1 MYYRFGKVF
10 YFFSV
15 LVFLFALLYFYAALP
30 EQIGFRFDDQ
40 GILLRDFAKSTFFYG
55 LAFGFLVLN
64 LVTIYTPKTLET
76 KANRKLHRLFPIG
89 DPYRDY
95 LLAWF
100 YSFGGWVNA
109 SLSLAALFVHAINN
123 QEVISASAYNLWFFL
138 MPVVLFVWVGALF
151 VLLFKK
157 FKSTQVGIN

>member
-10 YFFSV
+10 YFLSV

-30 EQIGFRFDDQ
+30 EQIGIRLDDQ
-40 GILLRDFAKSTFFYG
+40 GGILREYPKSTFFYG
-55 LAFGFLVLN
+55 LAIGFFIFN

-76 KANRKLHRLFPIG
+76 KTNQKLHRLFPIG

-95 LLAWF
+95 LLLWF
-100 YSFGGWVNA
+100 YSFGGWVNV
-109 SLSLAALFVHAINN
+109 SLTLGALFVHAINN
-123 QEVISASAYNLWFFL
+123 QEVLSASSYNLWFYL
-138 MPVVLFVWVGALF
+138 MPIILFVWVGGLF

-157 FKSTQVGIN
+157 FKATQVGIN

>member
-1 MYYRFGKVF
+1 MYYRFGKFF

-15 LVFLFALLYFYAALP
+15 LIFLFALLYFYAALP
-30 EQIGFRFDDQ
+30 EQIGFQLNDQ
-40 GILLRDFAKSTFFYG
+40 GQLVRDYAKSTFFYG
-55 LAFGFLVLN
+55 LISGFVLLN
-64 LVTIYTPKTLET
+64 VATVYTPKTLET
-76 KANRKLHRLFPIG
+76 KTNRKLHRLFPIG

-100 YSFGGWVNA
+100 YSFGGWVNL
-109 SLSLAALFVHAINN
+109 SLTLAALFVHAINN
-123 QEVISASAYNLWFFL
+123 QEEISASAYNLWFL
-138 MPVVLFVWVGALF
+138 VMPVVLFVWMGALF

>member
-15 LVFLFALLYFYAALP
+15 LVFLIALLYFYAALP
-30 EQIGFRFDDQ
+30 EQIGFSLDEQ
-40 GILLRDFAKSTFFYG
+40 GTVVRDFAKSTFFYALA
-55 LAFGFLVLN
+55 LAFLLLN

-95 LLAWF
+95 LLTWF
-100 YSFGGWVNA
+100 YSFGGWVNF
-109 SLSLAALFVHAINN
+109 SLSLAGLFVHAINN
-123 QEVISASAYNLWFFL
+123 QEFISAAAYNLWFFL
-138 MPVVLFVWVGALF
+138 MPVILFVWMGLLF
-151 VLLFKK
+151 LLLFKK

>member
-15 LVFLFALLYFYAALP
+15 LVFLFALLYFYAAIP
-30 EQIGFRFDDQ
+30 EQIGFRLDDQ

-55 LAFGFLVLN
+55 LALGFFILN
-64 LVTIYTPKTLET
+64 LITIYTPKTLET

-100 YSFGGWVNA
+100 YSFGGWVKL
-109 SLSLAALFVHAINN
+109 SLSLAALFVYAINN
-123 QEVISASAYNLWFFL
+123 QDEISASSFAFWFFL
-138 MPVVLFVWVGALF
+138 MPIILFVWVVALF

>member
-55 LAFGFLVLN
+55 LAFGFLALN

-138 MPVVLFVWVGALF
+138 MPVVLFVWVVALF

>member
-15 LVFLFALLYFYAALP
+15 LVFLFALLFFYAALP
-30 EQIGFRFDDQ
+30 EQIGFRLDDQ

-64 LVTIYTPKTLET
+64 LITIYTPKTLET

-100 YSFGGWVNA
+100 YSFGGWVNL
-109 SLSLAALFVHAINN
+109 SLSLAGLFVHAINN
-123 QEVISASAYNLWFFL
+123 QEQISASAYNLWFLL

>member
-30 EQIGFRFDDQ
+30 EQIGFSLDEQ
-40 GILLRDFAKSTFFYG
+40 GTVVRDFAKSTFFYA
-55 LAFGFLVLN
+55 LVLGFLVLN

-76 KANRKLHRLFPIG
+76 KTNRKLHRIFPIG
-89 DPYRDY
+89 DPFRDY
-95 LLAWF
+95 LLTWF
-100 YSFGGWVNA
+100 YSFGGWVN
-109 SLSLAALFVHAINN
+109 LSLALSGLFVHAINN
-123 QEVISASAYNLWFFL
+123 QEVLSAASYNLWFYL
-138 MPVVLFVWVGALF
+138 MPIILFVWVGGLF

-157 FKSTQVGIN
+157 FKATQVGVN

>member
-10 YFFSV
+10 YFFSI
-15 LVFLFALLYFYAALP
+15 LVFLIALLYFYAALP
-30 EQIGFRFDDQ
+30 EQIGFSLDEQ
-40 GILLRDFAKSTFFYG
+40 GAVARDFAKSTFFYA
-55 LAFGFLVLN
+55 LALGFLVLN
-64 LVTIYTPKTLET
+64 GITIYTPKTLET
-76 KANRKLHRLFPIG
+76 KTNRKLHRLFPIG

-100 YSFGGWVNA
+100 YSFGGWVNL

-123 QEVISASAYNLWFFL
+123 QEVIAASSYNLWFLL
-138 MPVVLFVWVGALF
+138 MPLILFAWVGVLF

>member
-15 LVFLFALLYFYAALP
+15 LVFLIALLYFYAALP
-30 EQIGFRFDDQ
+30 EQIGFSLDDQ
-40 GILLRDFAKSTFFYG
+40 GQLVRDYAKSTFFYG
-55 LAFGFLVLN
+55 LISGFVLLN
-64 LVTIYTPKTLET
+64 VATVYTPKTLET
-76 KANRKLHRLFPIG
+76 KTNRKLHRLFPIG

-100 YSFGGWVNA
+100 YSFGGWVNL
-109 SLSLAALFVHAINN
+109 SLTLAALFVHAINN
-123 QEVISASAYNLWFFL
+123 QEEISASAYNLWFL
-138 MPVVLFVWVGALF
+138 VMPVILFVWMGALF

>member
-95 LLAWF
+95 LLTWF
-100 YSFGGWVNA
+100 YSFGGWVNL
-109 SLSLAALFVHAINN
+109 SLSLAAVFVHAINN
-123 QEVISASAYNLWFFL
+123 QEIISASVYHLWFLL

>member
-109 SLSLAALFVHAINN
+109 SLSLAALFLHAINN

-138 MPVVLFVWVGALF
+138 MPVVLFVWVVALF

>member
-1 MYYRFGKVF
+1 M
-10 YFFSV
+10 
-15 LVFLFALLYFYAALP
+15 LVFLIALLYFYAALP
-30 EQIGFRFDDQ
+30 EQIGFRLDDQ
-40 GILLRDFAKSTFFYG
+40 GSLLRDFAKSTFFYG

-100 YSFGGWVNA
+100 YSFGGWVN
-109 SLSLAALFVHAINN
+109 LSLALAGLFVHAINN
-123 QEVISASAYNLWFFL
+123 QEVISASAYNLWFLL
-138 MPVVLFVWVGALF
+138 MPVVLFVWVVALF
-151 VLLFKK
+151 ALLFKK
-157 FKSTQVGIN
+157 FKSSQVGIN

>member
-30 EQIGFRFDDQ
+30 EQIGFQLDDQ
-40 GILLRDFAKSTFFYG
+40 GLLARDFAKSTFFYG
-55 LAFGFLVLN
+55 LAIGFLVLN
-64 LVTIYTPKTLET
+64 VVTIYTPKTLET

-123 QEVISASAYNLWFFL
+123 QEAISGSAYNLWFLL

-157 FKSTQVGIN
+157 FKSTQVGVN

>member
-1 MYYRFGKVF
+1 MYYRFGKFF

-15 LVFLFALLYFYAALP
+15 VIFLFALLYFYAALP

-40 GILLRDFAKSTFFYG
+40 GQLLRDYAKSTFFYG
-55 LAFGFLVLN
+55 LIIGFLMLN
-64 LVTIYTPKTLET
+64 LATIYTPKTLET
-76 KANRKLHRLFPIG
+76 KTNRKLHRLFPIG

-100 YSFGGWVNA
+100 YSFGGWVNL

-123 QEVISASAYNLWFFL
+123 QEVIGASSYNLWFLL
-138 MPVVLFVWVGALF
+138 MPVVLFIWVGALF

>member
-1 MYYRFGKVF
+1 MYYRFGKFF

-15 LVFLFALLYFYAALP
+15 LIFLFALLYFYAALP
-30 EQIGFRFDDQ
+30 EQIGFSLDDQ
-40 GILLRDFAKSTFFYG
+40 GQLVRDYAKSTFFYG
-55 LAFGFLVLN
+55 LISGFVLLN
-64 LVTIYTPKTLET
+64 VATVYTPKTLET
-76 KANRKLHRLFPIG
+76 KTNRKLHRLFPIG

-100 YSFGGWVNA
+100 YSFGGWVNL
-109 SLSLAALFVHAINN
+109 SLTLAALFVHAINN
-123 QEVISASAYNLWFFL
+123 QEEISASAYNLWFL
-138 MPVVLFVWVGALF
+138 VMPVVLFVWMGALF

>member
-30 EQIGFRFDDQ
+30 EQIGFSLDEQ
-40 GILLRDFAKSTFFYG
+40 GTVVRDFAKSTFFYA
-55 LAFGFLVLN
+55 LVLGFLVLN

-76 KANRKLHRLFPIG
+76 KTNRKLHRLFPIG

-100 YSFGGWVNA
+100 YSFGGWVNS

-123 QEVISASAYNLWFFL
+123 QEVIGASSYNLWFTL
-138 MPVVLFVWVGALF
+138 MPFVLFVWMGLLF

>member
-1 MYYRFGKVF
+1 MYYRFGK
-10 YFFSV
+10 
-15 LVFLFALLYFYAALP
+15 LP
-30 EQIGFRFDDQ
+30 EQIGFQLDDQ
-40 GILLRDFAKSTFFYG
+40 GLLARDFAKSTFFYG
-55 LAFGFLVLN
+55 LAIGFLVLN
-64 LVTIYTPKTLET
+64 VATIYTPKTLET

-123 QEVISASAYNLWFFL
+123 QEVISASAYNLWFLL

-157 FKSTQVGIN
+157 FKSTQVGVN

>member
-1 MYYRFGKVF
+1 MYYRFGKFF

-15 LVFLFALLYFYAALP
+15 LIFLFALLYFYAALP
-30 EQIGFRFDDQ
+30 EQIGFSLDDQ
-40 GILLRDFAKSTFFYG
+40 GQLLRDYAKSTFFYG
-55 LAFGFLVLN
+55 LISGFVLLN
-64 LVTIYTPKTLET
+64 VATVYTPKTLET
-76 KANRKLHRLFPIG
+76 KTNRKLHRLFPIG

-100 YSFGGWVNA
+100 YSFGGWVNL
-109 SLSLAALFVHAINN
+109 SLTLAALFVHAINN
-123 QEVISASAYNLWFFL
+123 QEEISASAYNLWFL
-138 MPVVLFVWVGALF
+138 VMPVVLFVWMGALF